1 MKPATEGLP
10 QESEVMSNPIRL
22 ERLDAVRSRFL
33 NPHVPVT
40 VFANTGVPI
49 QEEGLDQL
57 QEFLG
62 LQETLVSLRD
72 QERGGHIPPF
82 WGDSPGTIESVV
94 VTPDFHRG
102 GGIPVGVV
110 VEARGFVIPAAIG
123 NDICCG
129 MRLLTTDVTQAELEP
144 HLDALGHRLREIF
157 FQGQRN
163 IPMSPKQREALL
175 RDGLWGLHETMGDNG
190 STGLWRYYDP
200 RQQAE
205 DLLRVH
211 FQGVL
216 PARETFGFGDYIK
229 ASGNVDGR
237 DPQIGSVGGG
247 NHFVE
252 LQVVDEIQDG
262 PTAHTWGLSRG
273 NVSIMAHSGSL
284 GLGHMVGGHYVG
296 KAHSLFPRT
305 GMHHPSHGFY
315 VLPTGGP
322 HAAQA
327 REYLDAMRNAA
338 NFAFANRLCLGLMV
352 VRALSEV
359 LGRVVGSSLVYDAP
373 HNLIW
378 ENGDT
383 YRHRKGACPAPG
395 PSMGTFEYTGH
406 PVIIPGSMGSA
417 SYVLAGEGNEG
428 ALCSA
433 CHGAGRGLT
442 RGQAAHVPQGTFE
455 RDVAP
460 LRVITAIDPESPQVR
475 GRQDILGRYRQRLLE
490 EAPGAYKNITP
501 VVQTVED
508 AGIARRVVRLSPI
521 MTVKG

>member
-1 MKPATEGLP
+1 
-10 QESEVMSNPIRL
+10 MSHTSRL
-22 ERLDAVRSRFL
+22 ERLDAVRSRY
-33 NPHVPVT
+33 NHPDVPVT
-40 VFANTGVPI
+40 VFAREDVPI
-49 QEEGLDQL
+49 QPEGLDQL
-57 QEFLG
+57 DEFLG
-62 LQETLVSLRD
+62 LQETLARLYD
-72 QERGGHIPPF
+72 HERAGRVDPF
-82 WGDSPGTIESVV
+82 WGDAPGRIDSVV

-110 VEARGFVIPAAIG
+110 VDARGFVIPAAIG
-123 NDICCG
+123 NDVCCG
-129 MRLLTTDVTQAELEP
+129 MRLLMTDVSRDELAP
-144 HLDALGHRLREIF
+144 HLDALGHRLRAIF

-163 IPMSPKQREALL
+163 IPMSPRQREATL
-175 RDGLWGLHETMGDNG
+175 RDGLWGLHATLGANA

-200 RQQAE
+200 RQQAD

-216 PARETFGFGDYIK
+216 PAAGTFAFADYIK
-229 ASGNVDGR
+229 SSGNEDGR

-252 LQVVDEIQDG
+252 LQSVDEVCDG
-262 PTAHTWGLSRG
+262 PTAHAWGLARG
-273 NVSIMAHSGSL
+273 GVSIMAHSGSL

-296 KAHSLFPRT
+296 KAHSLYPKKT
-305 GMHHPSHGFY
+305 PHPAHGFY

-322 HAAQA
+322 HRALAA
-327 REYLDAMRNAA
+327 EYLDAMRNAA
-338 NFAFANRLCLGLMV
+338 NFAFANRLCLGLMA

-359 LGRVVGSSLVYDAP
+359 LGRSVASSLVYDAP

-378 ENGDT
+378 EPGGGASDR
-383 YRHRKGACPAPG
+383 YIHRKGACPAMG
-395 PSMGTFEYTGH
+395 PSLGAFEYTGH

-442 RGQAAHVPQGTFE
+442 RSQAAHAPEGTYE
-455 RDVAP
+455 REVAP
-460 LRVITAIDPESPQVR
+460 LRVITAIDPDAPQVK
-475 GRQDILGRYRQRLLE
+475 GRRDIIGRHRRRLME
-490 EAPGAYKNITP
+490 EAPGAYKSITP

-508 AGIARRVVRLSPI
+508 AGVARRVARLSPLV
-521 MTVKG
+521 TVKG

>member
-1 MKPATEGLP
+1 MKTP
-10 QESEVMSNPIRL
+10 RL
-22 ERLDAVRSRFL
+22 ERLDAVRSRFQ

-40 VFANTGVPI
+40 VFARADVPI
-49 QEEGLDQL
+49 QDEGLDQL
-57 QEFLG
+57 EEFLG
-62 LQETLVSLRD
+62 LQETLHTIKTLESQGKVD
-72 QERGGHIPPF
+72 PF
-82 WGDSPGTIESVV
+82 WGDSEGRIDSVV

-110 VEARGFVIPAAIG
+110 IDARGFVIPAAIG

-129 MRLLTTDVTQAELEP
+129 MRLLTTDVTQEEITP
-144 HLDALGHRLREIF
+144 HLDALGHRLRAIF

-163 IPMSPKQREALL
+163 IPMSPRQREALL
-175 RDGLWGLHETMGDNG
+175 RDGLWGLHGTIEDNAR
-190 STGLWRYYDP
+190 TGIWQYYDP
-200 RQQAE
+200 RQQAD

-216 PARETFGFGDYIK
+216 PARDTFGFGDYIK
-229 ASGNVDGR
+229 ASGNSDGR

-262 PTAHTWGLSRG
+262 PTAHAWGLTRG
-273 NVSIMAHSGSL
+273 NISIMAHSGSL
-284 GLGHMVGGHYVG
+284 GLGHMVGGHFIG
-296 KAHSLFPRT
+296 KAHSLYPK
-305 GMHHPSHGFY
+305 GIPHPSHGFY
-315 VLPTGGP
+315 VLPTEGP
-322 HAAQA
+322 HAALA
-327 REYLDAMRNAA
+327 AEYLDAMRNAA
-338 NFAFANRLCLGLMV
+338 NFAFANRLCLGLMMT
-352 VRALSEV
+352 RALRDV
-359 LGRVVGSSLVYDAP
+359 LGRDVGSRLVYDAP

-378 ENGDT
+378 EPTHGD
-383 YRHRKGACPAPG
+383 RHLHRKGACPAPG

-442 RGQAAHVPQGTFE
+442 RGQAIHVPEGTYE
-455 RDVAP
+455 REVAP
-460 LRVITAIDPESPQVR
+460 LRVITAIDPESPQVK
-475 GRQDILGRYRQRLLE
+475 GRRDILGRHKQRLLE
-490 EAPGAYKNITP
+490 EAPGAYKSITP

-508 AGIARRVVRLSPI
+508 AKVAHRVVRLSPI